1 MHYNG
6 MFYYNVPQPQPT
18 APSLPP
24 PIAIPPSGHQPPM
37 VFTNPWEAWQVP
49 YTPNAPAIPY
59 SPVAMNHLHA
69 AWQVPTGLGLG
80 LGLASESGKV
90 MGLGPPQPM
99 FSPVAVA
106 GPPTTF
112 DVTLYSP
119 PPPLTAPAPPAN
131 YTYGPSYGYGYGNH
145 GTDAEEPA
153 AAAQRPPSLSVSAAP
168 ESEFPYVPPKSQR
181 VGHARRVSVT
191 IKSKESEDLDA
202 LGLDTSTSSHGRMP
216 WQTHALD
223 RVSRRVSVFSFV
235 FATSPCCGRVC

>member
-90 MGLGPPQPM
+90 MGLGPQPM

-235 FATSPCCGRVC
+235 FAPSPCCGRVC